1 MLKQIRWNKKRKW
14 INTRYA
20 KPFKA
25 RQAIKHM
32 MAAQSLAVSIASMS
46 QAQSASAVTAYD
58 KLSKGVRV
66 AIIAI
71 QAFTSVNKILK
82 G

>member
-20 KPFKA
+20 KPYKA
-25 RQAIKHM
+25 RKAAKHM
-32 MAAQSLAVSIASMS
+32 MAAQSLAASIASMS
-46 QAQSASAVTAYD
+46 QVQAASAVTAYD

-66 AIIAI
+66 ASIAI

>member
-20 KPFKA
+20 KPYKA
-25 RQAIKHM
+25 RQAVKQM
-32 MAAQSLAVSIASMS
+32 MAAQLLSASIASIS
-46 QAQSASAVTAYD
+46 QVQSANAVTAYD
-58 KLSKGVRV
+58 KLSKGVKV
-66 AIIAI
+66 AIIAM
-71 QAFTSVNKILK
+71 QAFTSVNNILK